1 MNTSAPPELTQKI
14 QKRVEWLIV
23 GIGLA
28 GAVFVGARWNLRSAA
43 GFALGAAL
51 SWLNYRWL
59 KQGVSTIVPASAN
72 TSPQPSEGDSPP
84 ETPRTRPKGTTKAF
98 AKFFG
103 RYVLLLV
110 ALYAILSYSVLP
122 AAPFLGGLFA
132 MVAAVLTEFLYEL
145 MWHKW

>member
-1 MNTSAPPELTQKI
+1 MNPSAPSQQMQKN
-14 QKRVEWLIV
+14 QERVEWLIA

-28 GAVFVGARWNLRSAA
+28 GAAFVGARWNLRSAA

-59 KQGVSTIVPASAN
+59 KQGVTTIVPAPAS
-72 TSPQPSEGDSPP
+72 TSPQPSGEAPQ
-84 ETPRTRPKGTTKAF
+84 ETPQTRPKSTKKAF

-103 RYVLLLV
+103 RYVLLLG
-110 ALYAILSYSVLP
+110 ALYAILSYSLLP
-122 AAPFLGGLFA
+122 AAAFLAGLFV
-132 MVAAVLTEFLYEL
+132 MVAAVLAELLYEL